1 MIDLGPVLGL
11 LILTIGC
18 FVLRPCLL
26 FWQQQRRLRLQGI
39 TVQGQVIER
48 HQEVISNGQPWYY
61 LTCRYNYEGQ
71 SYICDHPVWRILYER
86 EEPFVAVRCLPGKPE
101 QAIVLG
107 DDFLRVEWMGR
118 TIPGTVFFLIGAG
131 MLCSFIP
138 VLLTRH
144 L

>member
-1 MIDLGPVLGL
+1 VVGSGQKSCLQNGL
-11 LILTIGC
+11 AYIATHHNWTQIVEQLTEI
-18 FVLRPCLL
+18 
-26 FWQQQRRLRLQGI
+26 
-39 TVQGQVIER
+39 
-48 HQEVISNGQPWYY
+48 YA
-61 LTCRYNYEGQ
+61 CRYNYEGQ
-71 SYICDHPVWRILYER
+71 IYICDHPVWRILYER